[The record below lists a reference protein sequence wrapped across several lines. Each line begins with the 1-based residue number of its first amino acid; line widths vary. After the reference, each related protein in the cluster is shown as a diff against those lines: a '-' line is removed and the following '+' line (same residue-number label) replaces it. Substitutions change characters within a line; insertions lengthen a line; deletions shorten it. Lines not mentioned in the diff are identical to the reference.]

1 MPSLVCLAGTAS
13 FLLHDVSPHT
23 NEPQTG
29 NCCRPGDITV
39 TQIPTGYLLGRA
51 LEQKGPGPWWS
62 YILTVP
68 AFDRA
73 IELARNFAA
82 HAQVQAWLHKS
93 GDDYEL
99 LSDQILATSP
109 ELTAQQAEEA
119 RLDAWATELES
130 RSAQMVAAYV
140 GQMAPSGRITVA
152 LALEAADEMRRVQ
165 RAASR
170 KLTILITWSC
180 TRWNRP
186 MGCWNCTRSR
196 EYSTESSNT
205 ARQPPTL

>member
-93 GDDYEL
+93 GDNYEL
-99 LSDQILATSP
+99 LSDPILATSP

-140 GQMAPSGRITVA
+140 TPEEREHHRQDLEQLSRDVHAYQARYLLTRPPPDTV
-152 LALEAADEMRRVQ
+152 D
-165 RAASR
+165 
-170 KLTILITWSC
+170 
-180 TRWNRP
+180 N
-186 MGCWNCTRSR
+186 
-196 EYSTESSNT
+196 
-205 ARQPPTL
+205 